1 MPTIGTEVEFD
12 IICNTCKTKLEVSVE
27 SNSKGN
33 TVWAEPCGNC
43 MDDAR
48 SEGYVDGMNDET
60 TRISRMP

>member
-1 MPTIGTEVEFD
+1 MPTINTEVEFYVQCSVCSRTLNATITQKRD
-12 IICNTCKTKLEVSVE
+12 IVLSVE
-27 SNSKGN
+27 
-33 TVWAEPCGNC
+33 PCDNC